1 MIGAAKAQAGGRDIS
16 FGLRDTYTFI
26 GQYDLVVEVGVINYA
41 DDRKSSASRGA
52 SSATGDTI
60 SAPSP
65 STSSLEPSEA
75 P

>member
-41 DDRKSSASRGA
+41 DDREELRFARRIV
-52 SSATGDTI
+52 GDGGYYLCSIALRRALSGTV
-60 SAPSP
+60 
-65 STSSLEPSEA
+65 
-75 P
+75 